1 MSGNDDKAP
10 RSDPGAGPTPD
21 AGEGSQGSESIHED
35 PGFAYLFRVLG
46 PNQSAGTG
54 KTPDD
59 QGRVQTT
66 STTELVSPSAGQNQ
80 TSDDDDAPPPEETVV
95 KRSTRGVVVAVV
107 VLALVVAGFIGWR
120 VAGPLLET
128 SADTVVNPAASQ
140 RVTPQSASPTSVPVD
155 LFSGLDQTKDVS
167 ILGIWGGVA
176 VFDLY
181 YSQTDSTGFRLYP
194 LATHILRGV
203 QVTTGEILWT
213 LSKMPDRSSIEL
225 VGYVSDSQ
233 VWSGAVALSLQTLGS
248 DLVTGDAT
256 TYCAGKSYVVVL
268 SLNSGDILS
277 SRSLD
282 PQCSRADDGSTNWQ
296 TEGVV
301 AYQDG
306 IVVVDQG
313 IDSSAGDPLCSDKA
327 STTAY
332 QDTNLNVPLWTVAG
346 SNCPAQTPMALLLS
360 DAWVSTVSDTIVSI
374 RDGSAATMNVASSPG
389 QPLDYFAVNGTVLG
403 ARSLTTPFGAT
414 DYLAAWADLTTGL
427 TAWTYQPDPGWY
439 LVDNPPDR
447 CFTSDAMIVE
457 TFHGNEVNPDASQ
470 AAAIRLSDG
479 QLLWSVP
486 YSSDKSYVGFTCTA
500 ISNGNKEYIAVM
512 SGTKFDILDA
522 DTGSVVAH
530 KDDLSDSDPDATGGQ
545 IYACGDNTA
554 CITIVTAVEDEQ
566 GNLPTVLS
574 LVDYSSFDL
583 KTLWSDTSVIDDR
596 AYSTESGVV
605 VLCKDSTM
613 GYFFLIV

>member
-10 RSDPGAGPTPD
+10 RSDPGSGATPD
-21 AGEGSQGSESIHED
+21 AAEGSPGAESIHED

-46 PNQSAGTG
+46 PTQSAGTG

-59 QGRVQTT
+59 LGRAPGTPAI
-66 STTELVSPSAGQNQ
+66 ELVSPSAAQNQ
-80 TSDDDDAPPPEETVV
+80 IADAEEPPVPEEPAV
-95 KRSTRGVVVAVV
+95 KRSSRAALVAVV
-107 VLALVVAGFIGWR
+107 VLALVVAGLVGWR
-120 VAGPLLET
+120 VAGPLLGS
-128 SADTVVNPAASQ
+128 SADNAIKPTVTE
-140 RVTPQSASPTSVPVD
+140 RHTPQSATPTSVPVD
-155 LFSGLDQTKDVS
+155 LFSGLDQTKNVS
-167 ILGIWGGVA
+167 VLGIWDGVA
-176 VFDLY
+176 VFDMY
-181 YSQTDSTGFRLYP
+181 YPQSDSAGFRLYP
-194 LATHILRGV
+194 LATHVLRGV

-213 LSKMPDRSSIEL
+213 LSKMPDHSSIEL

-233 VWSGAVALSLQTLGS
+233 VWSGAVALSLQALGS

-268 SLNSGDILS
+268 SLDSGDILS
-277 SRSLD
+277 SRSLE
-282 PQCSRADDGSTNWQ
+282 PECTRAADGSTNWK

-313 IDSSAGDPLCSDKA
+313 VDSSAGDPLCSDTG

-332 QDTNLNVPLWTVAG
+332 RDTNLNSPLWTVDG

-374 RDGSAATMNVASSPG
+374 RDGSPATMGAASPSE
-389 QPLDYFAVNGTVLG
+389 QPLDFFAVHGTVLG
-403 ARSLTTPFGAT
+403 AHSLTTPFGAT
-414 DYLAAWADLTTGL
+414 DYLAAWTDLTTGL

-457 TFHGNEVNPDASQ
+457 TFHGNEVNPDAAT

-500 ISNGNKEYIAVM
+500 ISDGSKEYIAVM

-522 DTGSVVAH
+522 DTGALVAH

-545 IYACGDNTA
+545 IYSCGDNTA

-574 LVDYSSFDL
+574 LIDYSSSDL

-596 AYSTESGVV
+596 AYATDAGLV